1 MSKAELNRDNI
12 GACVFDAYGTL
23 FNVHAAAAKLKG
35 ELDGKAEQLSQIW
48 RTKQLEY
55 TWLRSLMGNYAPFW
69 QITGE
74 ALDYA
79 LGVVKI
85 HNPPLR
91 QKLMDVYMH
100 LDAYPES
107 GEVLGKLKAAG
118 IKTAIL
124 SNGSPEMLASAVD
137 NAGLADSLD
146 AVLSVDGLQIFKPHP
161 SVYQLSVGELGVP
174 ADKIC
179 FMSSNA
185 WDIAGGSHF
194 GYQAVW
200 VNRFGAEPERLPDGP
215 VAVIDALDGLL
226 GLLELT

>member
-1 MSKAELNRDNI
+1 MNQSEINRENI
-12 GACVFDAYGTL
+12 DACVFDAYGTL

-35 ELDGKAEQLSQIW
+35 ELDGKADQLSQIW

-69 QITGE
+69 QITGD

-79 LGVVKI
+79 WAVVKI
-85 HNPPLR
+85 DNPALR
-91 QKLMDVYMH
+91 QKLMDVYMQ
-100 LDAYPES
+100 LDAYPEAAD
-107 GEVLGKLKAAG
+107 VLGKLKAAG
-118 IKTAIL
+118 LKTAIL
-124 SNGSPEMLASAVD
+124 SNGSPEMLASAVN
-137 NAGLADSLD
+137 NAGLSDSLD

-161 SVYQLSVGELGVP
+161 SVYQLSVDELGVE
-174 ADKIC
+174 AGNIC

-215 VAVIDALDGLL
+215 VAVIESLDGLL
-226 GLLELT
+226 EILI

>member
-1 MSKAELNRDNI
+1 MNQSEINRENI
-12 GACVFDAYGTL
+12 DACVFDAYGTL

-35 ELDGKAEQLSQIW
+35 ELDGKADQLSQIW

-69 QITGE
+69 QITGD

-85 HNPPLR
+85 DNPDLR
-91 QKLMDVYMH
+91 QKLMDVYMQ
-100 LDAYPES
+100 LDAYPEAAD
-107 GEVLGKLKAAG
+107 VLGKLKAAG
-118 IKTAIL
+118 LKTAIL
-124 SNGSPEMLASAVD
+124 SNGSPEMLASAVN
-137 NAGLADSLD
+137 NAGLSDSLD
-146 AVLSVDGLQIFKPHP
+146 AVLSVDGLKIFKPHP
-161 SVYQLSVGELGVP
+161 SVYQLSVDELGVE
-174 ADKIC
+174 AGKIC

-200 VNRFGAEPERLPDGP
+200 VNRFGAEPERLPNGP
-215 VAVIDALDGLL
+215 IAEIESLDGLL
-226 GLLELT
+226 ELLV

>member
-1 MSKAELNRDNI
+1 MNHSKINREDI

-35 ELDGKAEQLSQIW
+35 ELDGTADQLTQIW

-69 QITGE
+69 QITGD

-85 HNPPLR
+85 DNAALR
-91 QKLMDVYMH
+91 QKLMDVYMQ
-100 LDAYPES
+100 LDAYPEAA
-107 GEVLGKLKAAG
+107 GVLSKLKAAG
-118 IKTAIL
+118 LKTAIL
-124 SNGSPEMLASAVD
+124 SNGSPEMLASAVN
-137 NAGLADSLD
+137 NAGLSDSLD

-161 SVYQLSVGELGVP
+161 SVYQLSVDELGVE
-174 ADKIC
+174 AGKIC
-179 FMSSNA
+179 FLSSNA

-194 GYQAVW
+194 GYQAIW

-215 VAVIDALDGLL
+215 VAEIKSLDGLL
-226 GLLELT
+226 GLLN

>member
-1 MSKAELNRDNI
+1 MNHSKINREDI

-35 ELDGKAEQLSQIW
+35 ELDGTADQLTQIW
-48 RTKQLEY
+48 RSKQLEY

-69 QITGE
+69 QITGD

-85 HNPPLR
+85 DNAALR
-91 QKLMDVYMH
+91 QKLMDVYMQ
-100 LDAYPES
+100 LDAYPEAA
-107 GEVLGKLKAAG
+107 GVLSKLKAAG
-118 IKTAIL
+118 LKTAIL
-124 SNGSPEMLASAVD
+124 SNGSPEMLASAVN
-137 NAGLADSLD
+137 NAGLSDSLD

-161 SVYQLSVGELGVP
+161 SVYQLSVDELGVE
-174 ADKIC
+174 AGKIC
-179 FMSSNA
+179 FLSSNA

-194 GYQAVW
+194 GYQAIW

-215 VAVIDALDGLL
+215 VAEIKSLDGLL
-226 GLLELT
+226 GLLN

>member
-1 MSKAELNRDNI
+1 MNQNKINRDSI

-35 ELDGKAEQLSQIW
+35 ELDGKADQLSQIW

-85 HNPPLR
+85 DNPALR
-91 QKLMDVYMH
+91 QKLMDVYMQ
-100 LDAYPES
+100 LDAYPEAAD
-107 GEVLGKLKAAG
+107 VLGKLKAAG

-124 SNGSPEMLASAVD
+124 SNGSPEMLASAVN
-137 NAGLADSLD
+137 NAGLSESLA

-161 SVYQLSVGELGVP
+161 SVYQLSVDELGVE
-174 ADKIC
+174 AGNIC

-215 VAVIDALDGLL
+215 VAVIESLDGLL
-226 GLLELT
+226 EILI

>member
-1 MSKAELNRDNI
+1 MNQSEINRENI
-12 GACVFDAYGTL
+12 DACVFDAYGTL

-35 ELDGKAEQLSQIW
+35 ELDGKADQLSQIW

-69 QITGE
+69 QITGD

-85 HNPPLR
+85 DNPDLR
-91 QKLMDVYMH
+91 QKLMDVYMQ
-100 LDAYPES
+100 LDAYPEAAD
-107 GEVLGKLKAAG
+107 VLGKLKAAG
-118 IKTAIL
+118 LKTAIL
-124 SNGSPEMLASAVD
+124 SNGSPEMLASAVN
-137 NAGLADSLD
+137 NAGLSDSLD
-146 AVLSVDGLQIFKPHP
+146 AVLSVDGLKIFKPHP
-161 SVYQLSVGELGVP
+161 SVYQLSVDELGVE
-174 ADKIC
+174 AGKIC

-200 VNRFGAEPERLPDGP
+200 VNRFGAEPERLPNGP
-215 VAVIDALDGLL
+215 IAEIESLDGLL
-226 GLLELT
+226 ELLI

>member
-1 MSKAELNRDNI
+1 MKQSKINRDNI

-23 FNVHAAAAKLKG
+23 FNVHAAAANLKG
-35 ELDGKAEQLSQIW
+35 ELDGKADQLSQTW

-69 QITGE
+69 QITGD

-85 HNPPLR
+85 DNPDLR
-91 QKLMDVYMH
+91 QKLMDVYMQ
-100 LDAYPES
+100 LDAYPEAAD
-107 GEVLGKLKAAG
+107 VLGKLKAAG
-118 IKTAIL
+118 LKTAIL
-124 SNGSPEMLASAVD
+124 SNGSPEMLASAVN
-137 NAGLADSLD
+137 NAGLSDSLD
-146 AVLSVDGLQIFKPHP
+146 AVLSVDGLKIFKPHP
-161 SVYQLSVGELGVP
+161 SVYQLSVDELGVE
-174 ADKIC
+174 AGKIC

-200 VNRFGAEPERLPDGP
+200 VNRFGAEPERLPNGP
-215 VAVIDALDGLL
+215 IAEIESLDGLL
-226 GLLELT
+226 ELLI

>member
-1 MSKAELNRDNI
+1 MNHSKINREDI

-35 ELDGKAEQLSQIW
+35 ELDGTADHLTQIW

-69 QITGE
+69 QITGD

-85 HNPPLR
+85 DNAALR
-91 QKLMDVYMH
+91 QKLMDVYMQ
-100 LDAYPES
+100 LDAYPEAA
-107 GEVLGKLKAAG
+107 GVLSKLKAAG
-118 IKTAIL
+118 LKTAIL
-124 SNGSPEMLASAVD
+124 SNGSPEMLASAVN
-137 NAGLADSLD
+137 NAGLSDSLD

-161 SVYQLSVGELGVP
+161 SVYQLSVDELGVE
-174 ADKIC
+174 AGKIC
-179 FMSSNA
+179 FLSSNA

-194 GYQAVW
+194 GYQAIW

-215 VAVIDALDGLL
+215 VAEIKSLDGLL
-226 GLLELT
+226 GLLN

>member
-1 MSKAELNRDNI
+1 MNQNKINRDSI

-35 ELDGKAEQLSQIW
+35 ELDGKADQLSQIW

-85 HNPPLR
+85 DNPALR
-91 QKLMDVYMH
+91 QKLMDVYMQ
-100 LDAYPES
+100 LDAYPEAAD
-107 GEVLGKLKAAG
+107 VLGKLKAAG

-124 SNGSPEMLASAVD
+124 SNGSPEMLASAVN
-137 NAGLADSLD
+137 NAGLSDSLD

-161 SVYQLSVGELGVP
+161 SVYQLSVDELG
-174 ADKIC
+174 AEAGNIC

-200 VNRFGAEPERLPDGP
+200 FNRFGAEPERLPDGP
-215 VAVIDALDGLL
+215 VAVIESLDGLL
-226 GLLELT
+226 EILI